1 MRFKKG
7 WWAIFILLLAFTFI
21 AIILNKPDYYRQYF
35 EEENENVQANAAY
48 KEAKKQRSMAILRR
62 FFYKNQSEVEA
73 DSIVNFAMQYLGK
86 PYINAGRDS
95 CGFDCSGFVYF
106 VFKHFGIEVPHQ
118 STLLD
123 TVGHFVPLN
132 EVKKG
137 DILIFT
143 GINSRRR
150 TPGHV
155 GIVVTDNGGAV
166 QFIHSST
173 YDGVKISQVD
183 STRYE
188 TRYLS
193 ARRVIK

>member
-1 MRFKKG
+1 MRFRKS
-7 WWAIFILLLAFTFI
+7 WMVVFILLAVMTFLATL
-21 AIILNKPDYYRQYF
+21 LNKPGIYHTYF
-35 EEENENVQANAAY
+35 GENENLQ
-48 KEAKKQRSMAILRR
+48 KTEKAKKERSKAILRR
-62 FFYKNQSEVEA
+62 FFYSSPLEVKA
-73 DSIVNFAMQYLGK
+73 DSLVNFAMQYLGK
-86 PYINAGRDS
+86 PYLEAGRDS

-123 TVGHFVPLN
+123 TVGQYVPLK

-137 DILIFT
+137 DILVFT
-143 GINSRRR
+143 GTNSKIRN
-150 TPGHV
+150 PGHV
-155 GIVVTDNGGAV
+155 GIVVTDNGGPV

-193 ARRVIK
+193 ARRVLK